1 MGKALFESILL
12 TPNHSVQQFDCASV
26 SLNTYLSKKALSN
39 HQKMGP
45 RTYVMHNNSMHNKVV
60 GYFTLAYGIVA
71 AAPLGLQ
78 DCNKPI
84 MLLARIAVDINAHGR
99 GLDKI
104 LLKHALLKSLKAS
117 KSIKILAVIAYARD
131 ESVKMFYQQFGFVQ
145 LPSSSFHFYLSI
157 KDIENNFN
165 S

>member
-12 TPNHSVQQFDCASV
+12 TPNHSIEKFDCTST
-26 SLNTYLSKKALSN
+26 SLNAYLSKKALSN
-39 HQKMGP
+39 HQKMDP
-45 RTYVMHNNSMHNKVV
+45 RTYVMHNNAMHNKIV

-78 DCNKPI
+78 DCNKPL
-84 MLLARIAVDINAHGR
+84 MLLARLAVDINAHGR

-104 LLKHALLKSLKAS
+104 LLKHALLKSLKAA
-117 KSIKILAVIAYARD
+117 KIIKILAVVVYARD
-131 ESVKMFYQQFGFVQ
+131 ESVKMFYQQFGFMQ

-157 KDIENNFN
+157 KDIENNFKN
-165 S
+165 

>member
-1 MGKALFESILL
+1 MGKAIFESILL

-45 RTYVMHNNSMHNKVV
+45 RMYVMHNNSMHNKVV

-71 AAPLGLQ
+71 AAPLGL
-78 DCNKPI
+78 
-84 MLLARIAVDINAHGR
+84 AVDINAHGR

-117 KSIKILAVIAYARD
+117 KSIKILAVIVYARD
-131 ESVKMFYQQFGFVQ
+131 EFVKMFYQQFGFVQ

-157 KDIENNFN
+157 KYIENNFN

>member
-117 KSIKILAVIAYARD
+117 KSIKILAVIMYARD
-131 ESVKMFYQQFGFVQ
+131 EYVKIFYQQFGFVQ
-145 LPSSSFHFYLSI
+145 LPSSNFHFYLSI

>member
-12 TPNHSVQQFDCASV
+12 TPNHSVQKFDCTST
-26 SLNTYLSKKALSN
+26 SLNAYLSKKALSN

-45 RTYVMHNNSMHNKVV
+45 RTYVMHNNAMHDNIV

-71 AAPLGLQ
+71 AAPLSLH
-78 DCNKPI
+78 DRNKPI
-84 MLLARIAVDINAHGR
+84 MLLARLAVDINAHGR

-104 LLKHALLKSLKAS
+104 LLKDALLKSLKAA
-117 KSIKILAVIAYARD
+117 KIIKIFAVVVYARD
-131 ESVKMFYQQFGFVQ
+131 ESVKLFYQQFGFMQ

-157 KDIENNFN
+157 KDIENNFK

>member
-12 TPNHSVQQFDCASV
+12 TPNHSIEKFDCTST
-26 SLNTYLSKKALSN
+26 SLNAYLSKKALSN

-45 RTYVMHNNSMHNKVV
+45 RTYAMHNKVV

-84 MLLARIAVDINAHGR
+84 MLLERLAVDINAHGR

-104 LLKHALLKSLKAS
+104 LLKHALLKSLKAA
-117 KSIKILAVIAYARD
+117 KIIKILAVVVYARD
-131 ESVKMFYQQFGFVQ
+131 ESVKMFYQQFGFMQ

-157 KDIENNFN
+157 KDIENNFKN
-165 S
+165 

>member
-12 TPNHSVQQFDCASV
+12 TPSHSIENLDFRSV

-39 HQKMGP
+39 HQKIGP
-45 RTYVMHNNSMHNKVV
+45 RTYVMHNNAMHNEVV

-78 DCNKPI
+78 NFHKPI
-84 MLLARIAVDINAHGR
+84 MLLARLAVDKNAPGKD
-99 GLDKI
+99 LDKI
-104 LLKHALLKSLKAS
+104 LLKHALLKSLRAAKI
-117 KSIKILAVIAYARD
+117 IKISAVVVYARD

-157 KDIENNFN
+157 KDIEKNFKN
-165 S
+165 